1 MTKNILKNPNNFEI
15 ISYVTKMP
23 YSKTNCVFF
32 RMQYTPGKC
41 IQFLISWNLSD
52 FDIFAKLRL
61 TLEMPFD

>member
-1 MTKNILKNPNNFEI
+1 
-15 ISYVTKMP
+15 MP
-23 YSKTNCVFF
+23 YSKTNCVFS